1 MKNKVGP
8 YGSHYGT
15 GCYTK
20 NCSLRDAAAAGV
32 KAPITYNEAQ
42 KQLDEANSK
51 NINADS
57 RKHFQDSETAVS
69 KARLALYS
77 TPEGQKILKS
87 EIEQNSQT
95 FGENHPV
102 VISKKDLLQKAVNK
116 HDRDTFEYRNDVFNA
131 SKSVASRDLKHL
143 AQASHSFKFDKEKNA
158 IVDKKTK
165 RVFAQVD
172 ESGML
177 TVRTQTGKIIAAGA
191 GTTYYDGVKKVI
203 SQTIK
208 SDIAK
213 NIKSQPTP
221 TSKINDSLE
230 KSYKVDK
237 IPNQTGGYKVI
248 VSDKSSNKR
257 LALLEYDSNQVFTSA
272 SWAQKNGAL
281 SFPERNPNKILGML
295 ENKAFTNN
303 PELPDWIS

>member
-32 KAPITYNEAQ
+32 KAPITYSEAQ

-51 NINADS
+51 NINASS
-57 RKHFQDSETAVS
+57 RAYFQDSENEVA
-69 KARLALYS
+69 KAKLALYS
-77 TPEGQKILKS
+77 TPEGQKQLKN
-87 EIEQNSQT
+87 EIEKQSQS
-95 FGENHPV
+95 FGENHPLV
-102 VISKKDLLQKAVNK
+102 NAKKDLLQKAVNK
-116 HDRDTFEYRNDVFNA
+116 HDKDTFEYRNAVFNA
-131 SKSVASRDLKHL
+131 SKSVAPRDLKHL
-143 AQASHSFKFDKEKNA
+143 AQASHSFKFDKDKNA

-165 RVFAQVD
+165 RVFAQAD
-172 ESGML
+172 DSGML

-208 SDIAK
+208 SDITK

-221 TSKINDSLE
+221 TSKINDSLK
-230 KSYKVDK
+230 KSYNVKK
-237 IPNQTGGYKVI
+237 INTQTGGYKII
-248 VSDKSSNKR
+248 VSDKSTHKR
-257 LALLEYDSNQVFTSA
+257 LALLEYDNNEVFTSA

-281 SFPERNPNKILGML
+281 SFPEKNPNKILGML
-295 ENKAFTNN
+295 ENKAFANN
-303 PELPDWIS
+303 PELPDWVS